1 MFSKT
6 TRALAAIFTL
16 LLTLTIFPACQKAD
30 PLAKSGINSI
40 TLDKN
45 GKITVTATLEL
56 TRPELN
62 DRGTAYLYELLP
74 GETSIEG
81 KEPLDEAKPAHTMT
95 FETTLKDGDR
105 SRLFSSFVIAFSGGT
120 LLDPDPYWIENP
132 QQLATNRQSFPWESS
147 PKGLSISNPEK
158 AVEDGSMHAMLS
170 ISLAELSGADGGLS
184 DTAITYLDRQI
195 GPASKS
201 GMQVSLTL
209 SHSGISSYPQFASIL
224 SALTARYN
232 GGEHGTLSALF
243 LPFAEKTDNAL
254 VCRLACLALR
264 SQIANGRVYMLST
277 AKTLARTKIN
287 FSNLQTQLAAGGD
300 LKWGA
305 AVSMPSIPLPW
316 ELENK
321 TDLSANNLR
330 ELSDLLLTSQKD
342 AAVSWFALCDL
353 SFADPDTERQ
363 AAAFAYTYRRAVDA
377 GAGLI
382 FFGKQYDDAEGLYH
396 TDGTESRLAATF
408 RLVDCGLSAEDVA
421 LCRRYIGESWD
432 HGMTPAYISRT
443 LLRGVSNVGTAGLS
457 EEPFVDFADGALHGF
472 CSIASMEDATT
483 RLSGALGAQALM
495 IWADP
500 ESPAKSGVRRVFATA
515 EELVDVSALSIRYLA
530 QLPGGQGYR
539 LQLTLDGYTQT
550 GTRQTYQSSIE
561 ATDASWQTATF
572 QIAAFTA
579 DLDPQKP
586 CVMSLLI
593 HPNGEVDEEFAFWV
607 RDIYY
612 RMPAKSPNFFLPVA
626 LAVVALAVAFV
637 LVMILYRRSARR

>member
-6 TRALAAIFTL
+6 TRALAALFAL
-16 LLTLTIFPACQKAD
+16 LLTLTLFPACQKAD

-62 DRGTAYLYELLP
+62 DKGTAYLYELLP

-81 KEPLDEAKPAHTMT
+81 KEPIDEAKPAHTMT
-95 FETTLKDGDR
+95 FETTLMDGER
-105 SRLFSSFVIAFSGGT
+105 SRLFSSFVIGFSGGT

-132 QQLATNRQSFPWESS
+132 QQLATNRQSFPWDSS
-147 PKGLSISNPEK
+147 PKGLSLSNPEK

-170 ISLAELSGADGGLS
+170 IPLAELAGANGELS
-184 DTAITYLDRQI
+184 DTAIAYLDQQI
-195 GPASKS
+195 GTASKS

-209 SHSGISSYPQFASIL
+209 SHSGISSYPQFASLL
-224 SALTARYN
+224 SKLISRYN

-254 VCRLACLALR
+254 VCRLAYLALC
-264 SQIANGRVYMLST
+264 SHVANGRVYMLST
-277 AKTLARTKIN
+277 AKTLAKSKTD

-305 AVSMPSIPLPW
+305 AVSMPSLPLPW

-321 TDLSANNLR
+321 TDLSADNLK

-353 SFADPDTERQ
+353 SFSDPDTERQ
-363 AAAFAYTYRRAVDA
+363 TAAFAYTYRRAVDA

-382 FFGKQYDDAEGLYH
+382 FYGKQYDDTEGLYH
-396 TDGTESRLAATF
+396 TDGGESRLAATF
-408 RLVDCGLSAEDVA
+408 RTVDCGLSAEDAA

-432 HGMTPAYISRT
+432 RGMSPAYTSRT
-443 LLRGVSNVGTAGLS
+443 LLRGVSNAGTAGLS
-457 EEPFVDFADGALHGF
+457 EEPFVDFADGTLHGF
-472 CSIASMEDATT
+472 CSIAAMEDATT

-500 ESPAKSGVRRVFATA
+500 ESPAKSGVRRVFTTG
-515 EELVDVSALSIRYLA
+515 EELVDVSALSVRYLA
-530 QLPGGQGYR
+530 QLPGGQSYT

-550 GTRQTYQSSIE
+550 GTRQTYQSAIE
-561 ATDASWQTATF
+561 TADASWQTATF
-572 QIAAFTA
+572 QVAAFTA

-593 HPNGEVDEEFAFWV
+593 EPSGDVDDEFAFWV

-612 RMPAKSPNFFLPVA
+612 RMPTKSTNVELHLSSIVR
-626 LAVVALAVAFV
+626 
-637 LVMILYRRSARR
+637 ILCL